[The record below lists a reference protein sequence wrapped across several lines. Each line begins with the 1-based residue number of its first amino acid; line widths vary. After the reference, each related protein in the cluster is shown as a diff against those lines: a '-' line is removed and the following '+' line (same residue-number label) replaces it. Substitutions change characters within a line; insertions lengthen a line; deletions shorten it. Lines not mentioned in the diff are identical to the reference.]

1 MSKNKFVKYLLLEI
15 KKNLVAKFTLP
26 LRLKRNQLTVDR
38 PARDL
43 VFQELEAIKSKLE
56 KLTQELGTLRN
67 VRNSYFHHF
76 S

>member
-15 KKNLVAKFTLP
+15 TKSNHEIYFASAIKE
-26 LRLKRNQLTVDR
+26 NQLTVDR

-56 KLTQELGTLRN
+56 KLTQELGTFRN
-67 VRNSYFHHF
+67 VRDSYFHHF